1 MGWRNEMVCIAVGM
15 LMVGSMRKIE
25 FDDLT
30 EALPAFACIAL
41 MVFTYNIA
49 NGLAAGLI
57 LHPALKLACGRWR
70 EVHPG
75 GALLGVLCLSYYIV
89 GAVH

>member
-1 MGWRNEMVCIAVGM
+1 M

-30 EALPAFACIAL
+30 EALPAFACIVL

-49 NGLAAGLI
+49 NGLTAGLVLYPVAKVI
-57 LHPALKLACGRWR
+57 GRPRPRPQLGQRRAGRAVPDLLPLRAAALTRR
-70 EVHPG
+70 
-75 GALLGVLCLSYYIV
+75 
-89 GAVH
+89 

>member
-1 MGWRNEMVCIAVGM
+1 M

-49 NGLAAGLI
+49 NGLTAGLVLYPI
-57 LHPALKLACGRWR
+57 GKAVAGRAR
-70 EVHPG
+70 EVNWG
-75 GALLGVLCLSYYIV
+75 NIVLALLCLTYFV
-89 GAVH
+89 FGLPH